1 MSRIGIYGGTFDPV
15 HHGHLITAQSV
26 RELRNLDKIIFIP
39 SFISPHKEEFKISDA
54 VHRINM
60 LKIAIKNIDYFDW
73 SDFEISRENVSYT
86 IDTLHEMKKHYDE
99 IELILGA
106 DNMKTFYKWRSPE
119 EIIKL
124 ATLIV
129 LRRRTDYEPGGD
141 NNYEKNAVFLET
153 PRIDISGT
161 IIRQRVRQGL
171 PIDFLVTRGVKE
183 YIYDLKLY
191 KD

>member
-26 RELRNLDKIIFIP
+26 RELRNLDKIIFVP
-39 SFISPHKEEFKISDA
+39 SFISPHKEEFKTSDA
-54 VHRINM
+54 LHRINM
-60 LKIAIKNIDYFDW
+60 LKIAIKDIDYFDW

-86 IDTLHEMKKHYDE
+86 IDTLQEMKKHYDE

-119 EIIKL
+119 EIIRL

-141 NNYEKNAVFLET
+141 NKYEKNAVFLET